1 MPLFVPL
8 VEEGFIEGEI
18 PSLISDYYLKE
29 LKMAHIDTLILGCTH
44 YPLLNKTIS
53 DSLYPS
59 IKLVDS
65 SLVTSKELK
74 FLLEKETLI
83 SNNEKGKINCYVTD
97 YTETFENVVNRFFK
111 YNINSIKCLDV
122 F

>member
-1 MPLFVPL
+1 ML
-8 VEEGFIEGEI
+8 VNLNEIEKQSEKVF
-18 PSLISDYYLKE
+18 LITGANSG
-29 LKMAHIDTLILGCTH
+29 LGYET
-44 YPLLNKTIS
+44 T
-53 DSLYPS
+53 
-59 IKLVDS
+59 
-65 SLVTSKELK
+65 K

-111 YNINSIKCLDV
+111 YNINSIKRLDV